1 MARGNRN
8 TVRLWN
14 PAKPTAP
21 RKRTG
26 GGGTGVARRRAK
38 RGMPVDYVFGPTKT
52 DPQGHYPIYDEKHAR
67 NALAR
72 AAQGAKPRGGKPR
85 QPTAWQKSRRTTPQA
100 VQRRVVKAVRD
111 AYPDMEVAG
120 VRRNPLVQLQRNNP
134 TSGEKSMPRTR
145 RRGKRRTP
153 PRIQTG
159 PKKGQ
164 FRKRKS
170 AKRRRRRRTTGAL
183 SYKTPQN
190 NPPPRKRRRKRRA
203 RRRTSGALSYKTPT
217 SNPPRRRPRR
227 AARRRPR
234 ARRSYGQV
242 TAPRRTR
249 RSYRRSYGN
258 PISASA
264 PFGERMFYAA
274 QTGLASAGLA
284 YGLEWLLFTAFRAFP
299 QTRGKVFLLDLARF
313 AAAAVAIGMSRNAR
327 GPVMRDALQVGVP
340 AIQGYHVM
348 NDIAARMGILT
359 LPAWAA
365 LNAVTVASPAAQQRI
380 SNDVTNAVNSGVG
393 VVTMTESGPA
403 PTRRM
408 NRGTQ
413 GAGVVTMI
421 DSPNSRMAGAI
432 VA

>member
-14 PAKPTAP
+14 PAKPRAP
-21 RKRTG
+21 RKRA
-26 GGGTGVARRRAK
+26 GTGVARRRAK
-38 RGMPVDYVFGPTKT
+38 RGVPVDYVFAPTKA

-72 AAQGAKPRGGKPR
+72 AAQGAARP

-100 VQRRVVKAVRD
+100 VQRRVVKAVRA
-111 AYPDMEVAG
+111 AYPSMEVAG
-120 VRRNPLVQLQRNNP
+120 VRRNPFVQLQRDNP
-134 TSGEKSMPRTR
+134 SGGKSMARRTK

-159 PKKGQ
+159 PRKGQ
-164 FRKRKS
+164 FRKRKGR
-170 AKRRRRRRTTGAL
+170 KRRRSPGVGQL
-183 SYKTPQN
+183 SYKTPTS
-190 NPPPRKRRRKRRA
+190 NPRRKRRRKRRA
-203 RRRTSGALSYKTPT
+203 RRAGAITYETPT
-217 SNPPRRRPRR
+217 SNPPRRR
-227 AARRRPR
+227 RRRR
-234 ARRSYGQV
+234 RSRGRRSYGQ
-242 TAPRRTR
+242 ANAMSRTR

-258 PISASA
+258 PPPASA
-264 PFGERMFYAA
+264 PFGERFMYAT

-299 QTRGKVFLLDLARF
+299 QTRGKVFMLDLARF
-313 AAAAVAIGMSRNAR
+313 AAAAVAIGLSRQAR
-327 GPVMRDALQVGVP
+327 GPIMRDALQVGVP

-365 LNAVTVASPAAQQRI
+365 LNAVTAASPAAQARI
-380 SNDVTNAVNSGVG
+380 NNDLNNAALSGVG
-393 VVTMTESGPA
+393 VVTATDTGPG
-403 PTRRM
+403 RRM
-408 NRGTQ
+408 NR

-421 DSPNSRMAGAI
+421 DSPNSRMAGATV